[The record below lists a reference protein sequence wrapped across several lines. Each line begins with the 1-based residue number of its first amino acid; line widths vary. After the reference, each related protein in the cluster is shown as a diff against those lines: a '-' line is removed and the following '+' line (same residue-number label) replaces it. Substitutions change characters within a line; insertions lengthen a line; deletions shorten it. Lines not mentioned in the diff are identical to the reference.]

1 MERYQ
6 NHAFGWRKIRRMEK
20 EKNKTVS
27 PRVAFPFCL
36 KTAKSKVAL
45 RKNRTALFLFWNY
58 SIVFTIFPMIFLK
71 HFLSHF
77 YHLLNSG
84 CKWMPTSC
92 NTPWF
97 NNCYFCWKN
106 TLNYYNSV
114 TWNSRIIFVCNKTF
128 VINKNCWRITQVE
141 IAVERVYADP
151 QEGND
156 KWLRPP
162 SENLRCRRH
171 HPQKSG
177 MHS

>member
-27 PRVAFPFCL
+27 PRVAFPFFL
-36 KTAKSKVAL
+36 KTAKSKAAL

-71 HFLSHF
+71 HSLSHF

-84 CKWMPTSC
+84 CKRMPTSC
-92 NTPWF
+92 NIPWF

-106 TLNYYNSV
+106 TLNYYYSL
-114 TWNSRIIFVCNKTF
+114 TWRWKIKKNCNKTF
-128 VINKNCWRITQVE
+128 VINKKYWRRAQVQ
-141 IAVERVYADP
+141 IAVERLFADP

-156 KWLRPP
+156 KSLRPS
-162 SENLRCRRH
+162 SEKSRCRRH
-171 HPQKSG
+171 LPQKSG
-177 MHS
+177 LHY